1 MMLAHPAA
9 ALGFL
14 FAGFIIWAA
23 RFLAIYVFTALAC
36 AKGFAGASL
45 ADIGIV
51 PAFIG
56 AATLIALAANIWVI
70 LLGVSRVRS
79 QPEARD
85 EFDAVPFV
93 GYIAA
98 TVAALS
104 IVAIVWETLPVMI
117 IPVCI

>member
-56 AATLIALAANIWVI
+56 AATLIAIAANIWVI
-70 LLGVSRVRS
+70 LHGVSRVRR

-93 GYIAA
+93 GYVAA
-98 TVAALS
+98 AVAALS
-104 IVAIVWETLPVMI
+104 IVAIVWETLPVLI
-117 IPVCI
+117 IPVCM